1 MKLKVP
7 GTEGY
12 ADALDKF
19 IEATVLIDF
28 TVLHH
33 DFIPFIPK
41 TSSRILDLG
50 AGIGKDSSVFSA
62 MGHSVTAV
70 EPSEALIEAGKK
82 LYPDFGINWIQD
94 ALPELGFLSPDVK
107 FDFIL
112 ISGVWHHLSP
122 EEQHFSMIKGS
133 QLLTKKGILALSLRN
148 GPAGVG
154 THIFPTRTIQTIQQA
169 EQTGL
174 KTLLTLEKQPSL
186 LPGKETVTWSRL
198 IFQKIQ

>member
-12 ADALDKF
+12 TAALDKF
-19 IEATVLIDF
+19 IEATVSIDF
-28 TVLHH
+28 TELHH

-41 TSSRILDLG
+41 SPSRILDLG
-50 AGIGKDSSVFSA
+50 AGIGKDSSVLSA

-70 EPSEALIEAGKK
+70 EPSEALFKAGKK
-82 LYPDFGINWIQD
+82 LYPNFGINWIQD
-94 ALPELGFLSPDVK
+94 ALPELKFLSPDVK

-112 ISGVWHHLSP
+112 VSGVWHHLSP
-122 EEQHFSMIKGS
+122 EEQHFSMIKVS

-154 THIFPTRTIQTIQQA
+154 THIFPTCTISTIQQA

-174 KTLLTLEKQPSL
+174 KALLTLEKQPSL
-186 LPGKETVTWSRL
+186 LPGKEPVIWSRL
-198 IFQKIQ
+198 VFQKIQ